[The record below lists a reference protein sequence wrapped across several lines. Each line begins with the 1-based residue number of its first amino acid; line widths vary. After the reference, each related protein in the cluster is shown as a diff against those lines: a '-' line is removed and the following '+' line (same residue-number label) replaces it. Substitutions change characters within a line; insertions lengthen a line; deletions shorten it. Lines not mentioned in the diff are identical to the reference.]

1 MKALVSQTEAQK
13 GNDTAQPVTRHIGTA
28 ALRILSPRKFEIEDS
43 PLGESTLYS
52 PYHVPDT
59 SDLASIE
66 AILADPGWDEDMITA
81 AVAALVEADEKANRE
96 PNALEQLLPSQLV

>member
-1 MKALVSQTEAQK
+1 MKTLLSPSLIAAPAQ
-13 GNDTAQPVTRHIGTA
+13 QPTVIGKEIGTSI
-28 ALRILSPRKFEIEDS
+28 LRILSPRKFEIEDS

-81 AVAALVEADEKANRE
+81 AVAALVEADEEEEGK
-96 PNALEQLLPSQLV
+96 